1 MIRAP
6 SAGTTLRPAS
16 IFGANHQCSPE
27 APAERLRG
35 PKHTIEF
42 YSLTAF
48 TVSASGIARPS
59 QWPTPSRRRAESP
72 PKPRSQQSLSACNYN
87 ESWKLEKEVV
97 GLKIPRSESSVRV
110 RLPPR
115 APDSARSPLRSGF
128 RHPAPAQRCASRSR
142 RPAQPALD
150 ATSGRF
156 VVGRN
161 RRASMGSGDFG
172 FHAKAR
178 RRRAEL
184 ALKGA
189 VERRLGFV
197 ADLGSDLRDATTCRG
212 KQLRTQLQPPTC

>member
-1 MIRAP
+1 MLWWPRIREEFPVQQGILLLACGVGSPVSLLARLSRAGVVLSWGCEARVAKLADARDLKSRGVKAP
-6 SAGTTLRPAS
+6 CGFDSRP
-16 IFGANHQCSPE
+16 GHQILP
-27 APAERLRG
+27 G
-35 PKHTIEF
+35 P
-42 YSLTAF
+42 S
-48 TVSASGIARPS
+48 
-59 QWPTPSRRRAESP
+59 
-72 PKPRSQQSLSACNYN
+72 
-87 ESWKLEKEVV
+87 
-97 GLKIPRSESSVRV
+97 
-110 RLPPR
+110 
-115 APDSARSPLRSGF
+115 LRSGF

-156 VVGRN
+156 VVSRN

-197 ADLGSDLRDATTCRG
+197 ADLGSDLRDATTGRR